1 MLLYLRLALLVTILF
16 GELEQHFTFS
26 SPEPNSNCIN
36 FMHHKQTMNLHI
48 SRINVSNLCYSL
60 QTTMCDCCLNRFKA
74 VSLRFFRFSFNI
86 NIVHGFSLLMIDKFI
101 SFFGSS
107 DANFIILPW
116 ILHSFFKL
124 QVLDSTSR
132 WIEAV

>member
-1 MLLYLRLALLVTILF
+1 MNNNNNNIFSTGTLLLYLRLSLLVTVLF
-16 GELEQHFTFS
+16 GELEQHFLFS

-60 QTTMCDCCLNRFKA
+60 QTTMCDCCPNRFKT
-74 VSLRFFRFSFNI
+74 VCLRFFRFSFNI
-86 NIVHGFSLLMIDKFI
+86 HIVHGFSFLIIEKI

-107 DANFIILPW
+107 DANFIISLRHLP
-116 ILHSFFKL
+116 
-124 QVLDSTSR
+124 
-132 WIEAV
+132 